1 MKLLER
7 IISFITCIFLALMVL
22 LALWQVISRY
32 ALKNPSQFT
41 DELLRFML
49 IWTGMF
55 GAVYAFIEE
64 KHLSLIF
71 LRNKL
76 NKKLQDASIIFSHIM
91 TLLFSVLILILGGIR
106 LSISTL
112 NQLSPIMKLSMGLVY
127 SIIPISGF
135 LITLITIF
143 NIFIR
148 IKRLNCKGGN

>member
-49 IWTGMF
+49 IWTGML
-55 GAVYAFIEE
+55 GAVYAFIDE

-76 NKKLQDASIIFSHIM
+76 NKKWQDIAVIFSDIM
-91 TLLFSVLILILGGIR
+91 TLLFSVLILLWGGYKTFVFYHKSVVSNNETFYGCC
-106 LSISTL
+106 LFYNTH
-112 NQLSPIMKLSMGLVY
+112 
-127 SIIPISGF
+127 F
-135 LITLITIF
+135 WFF
-143 NIFIR
+143 NYF
-148 IKRLNCKGGN
+148 NNNF

>member
-1 MKLLER
+1 MKLLQK
-7 IISFITCIFLALMVL
+7 IISFVTCIFLVLMVL
-22 LALWQVISRY
+22 SALWQVISRY

-49 IWTGMF
+49 IWTGML
-55 GAVYAFIEE
+55 GAVYAFIDE

-76 NKKLQDASIIFSHIM
+76 NKKWQGATIIFSYIM
-91 TLLFSVLILILGGIR
+91 TLLFSVLILLWGGIR
-106 LSISTL
+106 LSLSTV
-112 NQLSPIMKLSMGLVY
+112 NQLSPIMKLPMGIVY

-143 NIFIR
+143 NVYIR
-148 IKRLNCKGGN
+148 IKQLKGGN

>member
-1 MKLLER
+1 MKLLQK
-7 IISFITCIFLALMVL
+7 IISFVTCIFLVLMVL

-49 IWTGMF
+49 IWTGML
-55 GAVYAFIEE
+55 GAVYAFIDE

-76 NKKLQDASIIFSHIM
+76 NKKWQGTAIIFSYIM
-91 TLLFSVLILILGGIR
+91 TLLFSVLILLWGGTR
-106 LSISTL
+106 LSLSTV
-112 NQLSPIMKLSMGLVY
+112 NQLSPIMKLPMGIVY

-143 NIFIR
+143 NVYIR
-148 IKRLNCKGGN
+148 IKQLKGGN

>member
-1 MKLLER
+1 MKLLQK
-7 IISFITCIFLALMVL
+7 IISFVTCIFLVLMVL

-49 IWTGMF
+49 IWTGML
-55 GAVYAFIEE
+55 GAVYAFIDE

-76 NKKLQDASIIFSHIM
+76 NKKWQGATIIFSYIM
-91 TLLFSVLILILGGIR
+91 TLLFSVLILLWGGIR
-106 LSISTL
+106 LSLSTV
-112 NQLSPIMKLSMGLVY
+112 NQLSPIMKLPMGIVY

-143 NIFIR
+143 NVYIR
-148 IKRLNCKGGN
+148 IKQLKGGN

>member
-1 MKLLER
+1 MKLLQK
-7 IISFITCIFLALMVL
+7 IISFVTCIFLVLMVL

-49 IWTGMF
+49 IWTGML
-55 GAVYAFIEE
+55 GAVYAFIDE

-76 NKKLQDASIIFSHIM
+76 NKKWQGTAIIFSYIM
-91 TLLFSVLILILGGIR
+91 TLLFSVLILLWGGIR
-106 LSISTL
+106 LSLSTV
-112 NQLSPIMKLSMGLVY
+112 NQLSPIMKLPMGIVY

-143 NIFIR
+143 NVYIR
-148 IKRLNCKGGN
+148 IKQLKGGN

>member
-1 MKLLER
+1 MKLLQK
-7 IISFITCIFLALMVL
+7 IISFVTCIFLVLMVL

-49 IWTGMF
+49 IWTGML
-55 GAVYAFIEE
+55 GAVYAFIDE

-76 NKKLQDASIIFSHIM
+76 NKKWQGTTIIFSYIM
-91 TLLFSVLILILGGIR
+91 TLLFSVLILLWGGIR
-106 LSISTL
+106 LSLSTV
-112 NQLSPIMKLSMGLVY
+112 NQLSPIMKLPMGIVY

-143 NIFIR
+143 NVYIR
-148 IKRLNCKGGN
+148 IKQLKGGN

>member
-1 MKLLER
+1 MKLLQK
-7 IISFITCIFLALMVL
+7 IISFVTCIFLVLMAL

-49 IWTGMF
+49 IWTGML
-55 GAVYAFIEE
+55 GAVYAFIDE

-76 NKKLQDASIIFSHIM
+76 NKKWQGATIIFSYIM
-91 TLLFSVLILILGGIR
+91 TLLFSVLILLWGGIR
-106 LSISTL
+106 LSLSTV
-112 NQLSPIMKLSMGLVY
+112 NQLSPIMKLPMGIVY

-143 NIFIR
+143 NVYIR
-148 IKRLNCKGGN
+148 IKQLKGGN